1 MSPTLLLDL
10 RLEAGYTFAPFVVIL
25 PGERYYFLCFFCVF
39 FYDLLPACRRK
50 TDHIINMALT
60 NSTHIQ
66 YQYTTQTYSHV
77 GHLQKTNKL
86 QFNLH

>member
-1 MSPTLLLDL
+1 MCTQNI
-10 RLEAGYTFAPFVVIL
+10 IL
-25 PGERYYFLCFFCVF
+25 PGERYFFTLFSVFFCVF

-60 NSTHIQ
+60 NSTHIH

-77 GHLQKTNKL
+77 GHLHKTNKL
-86 QFNLH
+86 QFNLQ